1 MVKKKKSTVR
11 KMCPYCF
18 NLHLVDGHGSFKKHK
33 AKGGV
38 DCAGSGSPTKNALKT
53 GIKVVGGGLPGS
65 GK

>member
-1 MVKKKKSTVR
+1 
-11 KMCPYCF
+11 MCPYCF

-33 AKGGV
+33 AKGDV